1 MSGLVRLVLVINLG
15 RYALDE
21 TSADA
26 FRHLRGSQAYA
37 DALRSLQPQPPF
49 LLDDETQQ
57 LEEAAYALRI
67 FRSRLR
73 FNHFFPTYRVA
84 WDTHVREAVE
94 AELDDAE
101 AWLRWTPR
109 IRLTRNGLAVIMLEQ
124 AIEDES
130 LIGCVERVLE
140 LRTTSEPG
148 PQGQWKLGFLLLTMF
163 LEALGQQ
170 LVIAAHG
177 RAAVTIAF
185 ARQPADLPSLR
196 LDRYVI
202 YKARS
207 ITCNGELLEADV
219 LKDEYA
225 PTIAA
230 LMEGSLVEDASGRR
244 FPRYAADQS
253 RQLAHSDCSSWDEE
267 LCLFTGETAL
277 LYSPLVQRGIAYVGG
292 PIGLTAHAYG
302 TYWAGIMRG
311 IEHVVAFRAE
321 VQQAERRTT
330 DLLAHVPALTRKVND
345 GDLKPSDSEL
355 INHMA
360 MSLADIFD
368 SLPELRSMAVS
379 SSAFRADYA
388 RRKFERL
395 IEVLDIKATLE
406 LVNTNVEQLNFFISY
421 YGDMRLQW
429 QAQRTNDSNML
440 ISEIVMFLAL
450 SSFAADTLQVS
461 QFVTQNVEVGE
472 QVIIAVIIA
481 FVTVLVIGWARRL
494 AHLRRRQERRLFDR

>member
-1 MSGLVRLVLVINLG
+1 L
-15 RYALDE
+15 
-21 TSADA
+21 
-26 FRHLRGSQAYA
+26 
-37 DALRSLQPQPPF
+37 
-49 LLDDETQQ
+49 
-57 LEEAAYALRI
+57 
-67 FRSRLR
+67 
-73 FNHFFPTYRVA
+73 
-84 WDTHVREAVE
+84 
-94 AELDDAE
+94 
-101 AWLRWTPR
+101 
-109 IRLTRNGLAVIMLEQ
+109 
-124 AIEDES
+124 IE
-130 LIGCVERVLE
+130 
-140 LRTTSEPG
+140 
-148 PQGQWKLGFLLLTMF
+148 
-163 LEALGQQ
+163 
-170 LVIAAHG
+170 
-177 RAAVTIAF
+177 
-185 ARQPADLPSLR
+185 
-196 LDRYVI
+196 
-202 YKARS
+202 
-207 ITCNGELLEADV
+207 
-219 LKDEYA
+219 EYA

-253 RQLAHSDCSSWDEE
+253 RQLAYSDCSSWDEE

-302 TYWAGIMRG
+302 SYWAGIMRG

-330 DLLAHVPALTRKVND
+330 DLLAHVPMLTRKVND

-395 IEVLDIKATLE
+395 IDVLDIKATLE

-472 QVIIAVIIA
+472 QVILAVVIG
-481 FVTVLVIGWARRL
+481 FVTVLVIGWIRRL
-494 AHLRRRQERRLFDR
+494 ARLRRRQERRLLDR